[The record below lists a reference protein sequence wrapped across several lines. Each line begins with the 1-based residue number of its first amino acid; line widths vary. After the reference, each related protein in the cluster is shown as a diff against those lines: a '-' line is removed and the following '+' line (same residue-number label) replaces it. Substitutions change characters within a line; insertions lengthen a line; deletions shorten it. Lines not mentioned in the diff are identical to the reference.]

1 MTDTFTVADLKR
13 MLLACAGADEGVDL
27 DGDILDRRF
36 DELGYESLA
45 VLETGR
51 LIEREL
57 GITLPDAALTES
69 DTPRALIDAVN
80 ARLSRNGAEH
90 AAPA

>member
-1 MTDTFTVADLKR
+1 MTDTFTVVDLKR
-13 MLLACAGADEGVDL
+13 VLLASAGADEAVDL

-36 DELGYESLA
+36 EELGYESLA

-57 GITLPDAALTES
+57 GITLPDAALIES

-80 ARLSRNGAEH
+80 ERLL
-90 AAPA
+90 AAFGLPT